1 MTDPAVLKRQR
12 EGHSMATRRTK
23 EVTDVFSATP
33 SPDPIKLEQLRR
45 GLSDTFD
52 TLKHLDD
59 ELMPHVDAG
68 DKGKEIEDSEKI
80 KDELYAAIARVER
93 ALLTVPGT
101 PPAPMPTAAA
111 GPTVTA
117 KLPKIILKHFHGSIT
132 VWTPFG
138 MHLKLRFITTQNYQ
152 MQRNLPT

>member
-12 EGHSMATRRTK
+12 AGHRAVATRRTK
-23 EVTDVFSATP
+23 EVTDVFNAAP
-33 SPDPIKLEQLRR
+33 SPDPIKLRR

-68 DKGKEIEDSEKI
+68 DIGKEIEDSEKI
-80 KDELYAAIARVER
+80 KDELYAAIARVEC

-101 PPAPMPTAAA
+101 PPAPMPTAAV
-111 GPTVTA
+111 GSSVPTVTV
-117 KLPKIILKHFHGSIT
+117 KLPKLILKHFHGSIT
-132 VWTPFG
+132 G
-138 MHLKLRFITTQNYQ
+138 
-152 MQRNLPT
+152 